1 MIKLAIVSP
10 CYNEE
15 DVLRHS
21 VERLTALFQE
31 MIAEK
36 LIAADSMIVFVND
49 GSRDLTWQI
58 ISELHEQNPFVRG
71 INLARNVGHQN
82 AIMAGMMTAK
92 DWADAV
98 VTIDAD
104 LQDDIRCIPQMVR
117 QMGDG
122 SDIVYGVKVSRQADP
137 VMKRLSAT
145 AFYKLQSKMGV
156 ESIYNHA
163 DFRLM
168 SKRALDMLSC
178 YKEHNLYLRALIP
191 QIGLQASTVEDVI
204 SERYAGQS
212 KYNLHKML
220 GLALDGITSFS
231 VKPLYSLVALGIT
244 FLMIALAIGIYVC
257 HALIT
262 GTAVPGWASLILSVW
277 ITGGFLM
284 IGVGVVGVYIGKIY
298 QEVKGRPLYHVKD
311 ILK

>member
-1 MIKLAIVSP
+1 MIKLATVSP

-21 VERLTALFQE
+21 VERLTELFDRMVKE
-31 MIAEK
+31 GTISS
-36 LIAADSMIVFVND
+36 DSMMVFVND
-49 GSRDLTWQI
+49 GSKDRTWQI
-58 ISELHEQNPFVRG
+58 ISELHQENHYVRG

-92 DWADAV
+92 EWADAV

-104 LQDDIRCIPQMVR
+104 LQDDIECIPQMV
-117 QMGDG
+117 QHLEEGN
-122 SDIVYGVKVSRQADP
+122 DIVYGVKVSRQADP
-137 VMKRLSAT
+137 LMKRTSAM
-145 AFYKLQSKMGV
+145 AFYNLQKQMGV
-156 ESIYNHA
+156 ESVYNHA

-168 SKRALDMLSC
+168 SKRALDMLST
-178 YKEHNLYLRALIP
+178 YEERNLYLRGLIP
-191 QIGLQASTVEDVI
+191 MIGLQSTTVDDVI

-212 KYNLHKML
+212 KYNLRKML

-231 VKPLYSLVALGIT
+231 VAPLYSIISMGIT
-244 FLMIALAIGIYVC
+244 FLLIALCIGIYVC
-257 HALIT
+257 HALIV

-284 IGVGVVGVYIGKIY
+284 IGIGIVGVYIGKIY
-298 QEVKGRPLYHVKD
+298 QEVKHRPLYNIKD
-311 ILK
+311 ILE